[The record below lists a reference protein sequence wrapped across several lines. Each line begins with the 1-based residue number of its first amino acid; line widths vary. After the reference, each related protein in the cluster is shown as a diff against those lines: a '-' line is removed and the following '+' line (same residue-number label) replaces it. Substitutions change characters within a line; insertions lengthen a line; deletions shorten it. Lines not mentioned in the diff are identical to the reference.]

1 MLDIPI
7 ELDLQIQEVQANL
20 ISSYEKYNELSTQF
34 GDMLYIL
41 EFTPEN
47 SDKVN
52 NFVSGLESLQE
63 GFYSLL
69 EATKLIAEMRGIV
82 LSKK

>member
-63 GFYSLL
+63 GFHSLL

-82 LSKK
+82 LSKN